1 MGGLVMLVL
10 GKDSG
15 HLVRDGWSHH
25 DCDGFSASIVSGDS
39 FKIWSRKYKMVKI
52 AHLHKPKH
60 NLPWPPLAEQG
71 LGLSGIKT
79 GTLPAVITF
88 HRGPWGQE
96 PMN

>member
-39 FKIWSRKYKMVKI
+39 FKIWS
-52 AHLHKPKH
+52 
-60 NLPWPPLAEQG
+60 
-71 LGLSGIKT
+71 
-79 GTLPAVITF
+79 
-88 HRGPWGQE
+88 
-96 PMN
+96 